1 MEKRDIMVIVAAIV
15 VVLIMAVV
23 VKPML
28 TGEPVTFLP
37 EGTLQSDELAIITDM
52 IAAQPIYTPMATVP
66 FTPIPTVPPA
76 QTIPP
81 APIPTAPVGSTW
93 QPDPENPM
101 PNIPMTK
108 YAEIVGRYTG
118 LTEHF
123 VIPVP
128 YWEVQYELTYDP
140 TKNPEFSID
149 VHEIKNGVDA
159 IIRTMT
165 FKVDRKPDPSENRFY
180 AGGYTYYI
188 TVHAKDLAEYRMN
201 ILVPSKYI
209 QQ

>member
-37 EGTLQSDELAIITDM
+37 EGMLQSDELAPITDM
-52 IAAQPIYTPMATVP
+52 IAAQPVYTPMATVP
-66 FTPIPTVPPA
+66 YTPIPTIPPV

-81 APIPTAPVGSTW
+81 VPIPTAPMELSW

-101 PNIPMTK
+101 PNIQMTK
-108 YAEIVGRYTG
+108 YAEIKGRYIG
-118 LTEHF
+118 VTEQF

-128 YWEVQYELTYDP
+128 YWEVQYELTYDAA
-140 TKNPEFSID
+140 KNPEFSLD
-149 VHEIKNGVDA
+149 VHELKDGTDT

-180 AGGYTYYI
+180 TGGYTYYI
-188 TVHAKDLAEYRMN
+188 TVHAIDIVEYKLS

-209 QQ
+209 LQ